1 MKTRLSNLSLKAKT
15 TIILFTGSLIT
26 QAFITPVLSVSAAGE
41 EVARNIQVAQVQ
53 SSPSED
59 IKTQKTVL
67 KIGVLAKRG
76 TERALKQ
83 WVPLAEYLS
92 DSISEYTFQIV
103 PLNFE
108 EIYEAAEDS
117 EVDFIVA
124 NSGMYVDF
132 EAKYGANRI
141 ATLKNV
147 RLGNPYT
154 IFGGVILT
162 KADRSDI
169 NELNDI
175 KGKTFMAVNKTSL
188 GGWQM
193 AWGVMK
199 DAGINVNKDLQEL
212 IFGDTHDA
220 VVEAVMN
227 GTVDV
232 GTVRTDTLERMAS
245 EGKIK
250 LNDFK
255 IINKLEDSTG
265 EFPFV
270 HSTPLYPEWP
280 FAVAKDVPLEI
291 SERVAGALLNMP
303 KDSAAAKAAKSE
315 GWTVPFNYRPV
326 HELFIDLNIG
336 PYESLG
342 ELTLTDL
349 LQRIWIGIVI
359 TLIGIAGLVIF
370 FQKRSL
376 TQKKSTEKALNNVNK
391 SLELSAAE
399 QQKQREQLE
408 AAIYT
413 LVNEVSE
420 ATEGD
425 LTVRANLDAG
435 ELSTVADLFNAIID
449 NLQYIA
455 VGVKQSTH
463 QVGTSLRENE
473 DSIRLLSEQAMEEA
487 EETRS
492 TLQSVEKMTDSIQE
506 IAKNASQAEKIADD
520 TYNTIVN
527 STENMDQTVDSI
539 LQLRTTVGETA
550 KKMKRLGESSQKI
563 SQAVSFIEEIAL
575 KTNILA
581 INASVEAGRAGEYG
595 QGFTIVA
602 EQVAALAEQSA
613 TATKE
618 IASIVSTIQAET
630 QEVSQAMEAGTS
642 QVVDSTKLVES
653 TKDSLAVVLSKSQE
667 INHLMGS
674 ISETTDSQADTS
686 QQVKTLMTRIAQLSE
701 TTSQSSKSVAESIM
715 TTAKV
720 AEELESTVDQFKVAH
735 EDNSNL
741 DQHLQAQIEPIN
753 NQQDDPTETQ
763 APIAIS

>member
-41 EVARNIQVAQVQ
+41 EVARNIHVAQVQ